1 VRSLLIIALLA
12 VPARAEIAVATNR
25 LAVTADEEPAITAR
39 LRGHDFAITDGSL
52 VIRDIAGEGA
62 PHIGVVA
69 RDGDALVLD
78 AADGRWT
85 LTGPLARPRIAGPGY
100 TVWVTGTPVGD
111 GTFRVRRIGV
121 LRKPVTP

>member
-1 VRSLLIIALLA
+1 VALLLA
-12 VPARAEIAVATNR
+12 TSASAEVAVATNR
-25 LAVTADEEPAITAR
+25 LVVAESEERAISDR
-39 LRGHDFAITDGSL
+39 LRGHDFAIVDGSL

-69 RDGDALVLD
+69 RDGDDLVLD
-78 AADGRWT
+78 AADGRWI

-111 GTFRVRRIGV
+111 GTYRVRRLGV
-121 LRKPVTP
+121 LRRPVKP